1 MTREIK
7 VLGMTLD
14 KWIEHIT
21 QEVTFHANDTENAW
35 SYTPVISEEV
45 VGDGLQIIFMTTYE
59 DSPYK
64 WFLRI
69 DSKTKIHSQFG
80 ESIEFDEEEMAD
92 ILLEEFGHQPE
103 TDVNK
108 KEFKKAKAKKHWEL
122 DQYENYQDYRSDFE
136 YPRMN
141 RFSALGWGTV
151 VNMITGEYNSRF
163 VNYTRIKEVE
173 NE

>member
-1 MTREIK
+1 MNRDLK
-7 VLGMTLD
+7 VQGMTLEE
-14 KWIEHIT
+14 WIEHIT
-21 QEVTFHANDTENAW
+21 QEVTFHKNNAEDTW

-45 VGDGLQIIFMTTYE
+45 LGDGLQIIYMTTYN
-59 DSPYK
+59 DQPRY

-69 DSKTKIHSQFG
+69 DSKTKIHSDFG
-80 ESIEFDEEEMAD
+80 EEIEFEEEQMAD
-92 ILLEEFGHQPE
+92 ILLDEFGYHPE
-103 TDVNK
+103 TEVD
-108 KEFKKAKAKKHWEL
+108 EDDFEEAKAQKHWEL